1 MTARRTIVVH
11 TTLSGHMIR
20 VDAARSGA
28 SGVQVMTMAQL
39 ASRLAGG
46 FLRPIDA
53 EELQEAVRAALASS
67 SLGELDVIKNLPGMV
82 RAAVSTLDK
91 VWRADIDL
99 STATNP
105 RLTALHTLEN
115 ETLRRLPPSM
125 KRPRD
130 LVELACSRIRH
141 APAVIGPVEIHGH
154 SEMSPC
160 WRPLLAALT
169 TTVPVAW
176 VAGARSA
183 PSWLDELK
191 IDVRRETPNDP
202 ELHLLSCATPH
213 HEALEAFRWMRE
225 LIASGKARPEEI
237 AIAAASPAD
246 FDDHMMALS
255 ADANIPIHFVHG
267 VKAVTTRDGQTA
279 AALAEALIKGVSQER
294 VTRLFALLHD
304 ASKAIADL
312 PRDWT
317 RVLPQEAPL
326 TTVERW
332 EQAFAQSDA
341 SDWPDGVDRSNI
353 VLSVLRLL
361 EKGSEAAVQAGEELL
376 PSRSLGLW
384 RRALADGPPEAL
396 PVTLTQLRVADGL
409 EPASHVI
416 WTSAISLASSPRPYV
431 RLLAFNTGRWPRR
444 ISEDRLIPD
453 HIIPLEELDP
463 LPIADGDRRDYAD
476 DRRQRSLGRHLFQP
490 TRCRRPPSRALASHR
505 RSVRDL
511 SQSGP
516 HARAC
521 GQRSRSTAWRDRPN
535 SRRRRSPSPGS
546 DAGAIGSKP
555 EITAHDGLVG
565 RAHPRLRKVF
575 DRPMS
580 ATSLKL
586 LLRDPIRFA
595 WRYALGW
602 KQPDAGR
609 RAAHARPARFR
620 QPRSWRPG
628 TGGEY
633 PRGERRFRTRRS
645 EPRSSRPSPRPRLRS
660 QIHGRGSSRS
670 RRRSSGAAPWRG
682 PSKSRWPRSLI
693 LWSRCPRQKSWTEIP
708 FGTRDAASR
717 NDLPWDPTRKVD
729 IPGAGVFIQG
739 HIDRLDLSGDGSR
752 ARVIDYKTGK
762 PRAKMAEI
770 VIEGGGELQ
779 RCLYA
784 FAVKTLL
791 DHDIEVDAAL
801 LYPRATEGDQA
812 LFPLQDVDA
821 TLERL
826 AAAIA
831 LARRNIEAGLALPG
845 IDANDDYNDFA
856 FALPGLRRLLCRA
869 RWPWPRKSS
878 ATPRTSGRR
887 RDG

>member
-1 MTARRTIVVH
+1 MTARSTIVVH

-28 SGVQVMTMAQL
+28 NGVQVMTMGQL

-46 FLRPIDA
+46 FLQPIDA
-53 EELQEAVRAALASS
+53 ETLQEAVQAALAGS
-67 SLGELDVIKNLPGMV
+67 SLGEFDVIKDLPGMV

-99 STATNP
+99 SAATNP
-105 RLTALHTLEN
+105 RLMALRTLET

-125 KRPRD
+125 KRPKG

-141 APAVIGPVEIHGH
+141 AAAVLGPVEIHGH

-169 TTVPVAW
+169 TTVPVTW

-183 PSWLDELK
+183 PSWLDKMK
-191 IDVRRETPNDP
+191 IDVRREARGDP
-202 ELHLLSCATPH
+202 ELRLLSCATPQ

-225 LIASGKARPEEI
+225 LVASGKAHPEEI
-237 AIAAASPAD
+237 AIAAANPTD

-267 VKAVTTRDGQTA
+267 VKAVTHRDGQTA
-279 AALAEALIKGVSQER
+279 AALAEALIKGISQER
-294 VTRLFALLHD
+294 VRRLFALLHD

-317 RVLPQEAPL
+317 RVLPSDAPL
-326 TTVERW
+326 TTSERW
-332 EQAFAQSDA
+332 HQAFAQVEA
-341 SDWPDGVDRSNI
+341 EDWPDGVDRSSV
-353 VLSVLRLL
+353 VLGVIRLL
-361 EKGSEAAVQAGEELL
+361 DKGSGAALQAGEELL
-376 PSRSLGLW
+376 PPKSLGLW
-384 RRALADGPPEAL
+384 RRALANGPAQAL

-416 WTSAISLASSPRPYV
+416 WSSAISLASSPRPYV
-431 RLLAFNTGRWPRR
+431 RLLALNTGRWPRR

-453 HIIPLEELDP
+453 HIIPIEGLDP
-463 LPIADGDRRDYAD
+463 LPIADADRRDFETIVASARSVTISFS
-476 DRRQRSLGRHLFQP
+476 RRDVEGRLLGRSPLIG
-490 TRCRRPPSRALASHR
+490 
-505 RSVRDL
+505 DL
-511 SQSGP
+511 SEAYLSRGRTPEHAASEADRLLARPSEFQKTPIAVSGFG
-516 HARAC
+516 C
-521 GQRSRSTAWRDRPN
+521 W
-535 SRRRRSPSPGS
+535 S
-546 DAGAIGSKP
+546 DWFKA

-565 RAHPRLRKVF
+565 RAHPRLRSVF

-602 KQPDAGR
+602 KQPDAVEEPLTLNPLTFGGLVHGVLEQAVNILEANGGFGR
-609 RAAHARPARFR
+609 ADAARIEQAVAEATSAIADAWEREQPVPPLVIWRSALERAKGLALTALTHPL
-620 QPRSWRPG
+620 
-628 TGGEY
+628 
-633 PRGERRFRTRRS
+633 
-645 EPRSSRPSPRPRLRS
+645 EPLP
-660 QIHGRGSSRS
+660 
-670 RRRSSGAAPWRG
+670 
-682 PSKSRWPRSLI
+682 K
-693 LWSRCPRQKSWTEIP
+693 QKSWTEVP
-708 FGTRDAASR
+708 FGTLEAAAR
-717 NDLPWDPTRKVD
+717 NDLPFDPARKVE

-770 VIEGGGELQ
+770 VIDGGGELQ

-791 DHDIEVDAAL
+791 GQRIKIDAAL
-801 LYPRATEGDQA
+801 LYPRAEEGEQA

-821 TLERL
+821 TLEQL
-826 AAAIA
+826 ADAIA
-831 LARRNIEAGLALPG
+831 LARRSIEAGLALPG
-845 IDANDDYNDFA
+845 IDANNDYNDLA
-856 FALPGLRRLLCRA
+856 FALPAYAGYL
-869 RWPWPRKSS
+869 PRKMPL
-878 ATPRTSGRR
+878 AEEKLG
-887 RDG
+887 DAANIWKVD

>member
-28 SGVQVMTMAQL
+28 NGVQVMTMAQL

-46 FLRPIDA
+46 FLQPIDA
-53 EELQEAVRAALASS
+53 ETLQEAVQAALAGS
-67 SLGELDVIKNLPGMV
+67 SLGEFDVIKDLPGMV
-82 RAAVSTLDK
+82 RAAVSTLNK

-99 STATNP
+99 SAATNP
-105 RLTALHTLEN
+105 RLMALRTLES

-125 KRPRD
+125 KRPKE

-141 APAVIGPVEIHGH
+141 AAAVLGPVEIHGH

-176 VAGARSA
+176 VAGARST
-183 PSWLDELK
+183 PSWLDKMK
-191 IDVRRETPNDP
+191 IDVRREARNDP
-202 ELHLLSCATPH
+202 ELRLLSCATPQ

-237 AIAAASPAD
+237 AIAAANPTD

-267 VKAVTTRDGQTA
+267 VKAVTNRDGQTA
-279 AALAEALIKGVSQER
+279 AALAEALIKGISQER
-294 VTRLFALLHD
+294 VRRLFALLHD

-317 RVLPQEAPL
+317 RVLPQDAPL

-332 EQAFAQSDA
+332 EKAFAQAEAD
-341 SDWPDGVDRSNI
+341 DWPDGVDRSNI
-353 VLSVLRLL
+353 VLGVIRLL
-361 EKGSEAAVQAGEELL
+361 DKGSEAAVQAGEELL
-376 PSRSLGLW
+376 PPKSLGLW
-384 RRALADGPPEAL
+384 RRALADGPAQAL

-416 WTSAISLASSPRPYV
+416 WSSAISLASSPRPYV
-431 RLLAFNTGRWPRR
+431 RLLALNTGRWPRR

-453 HIIPLEELDP
+453 HIIPIEELDP
-463 LPIADGDRRDYAD
+463 LPIADADRRDFETIVASARSVTISFS
-476 DRRQRSLGRHLFQP
+476 RRDVEGRLLGRSPLIG
-490 TRCRRPPSRALASHR
+490 
-505 RSVRDL
+505 DL
-511 SQSGP
+511 SETYLSRGRTPEHAASEADRLLARPSEFQKTPIAVSGIG
-516 HARAC
+516 C
-521 GQRSRSTAWRDRPN
+521 W
-535 SRRRRSPSPGS
+535 S
-546 DAGAIGSKP
+546 DWFKE
-555 EITAHDGLVG
+555 EITAHDGLIG
-565 RAHPRLRKVF
+565 RAHPRLHKVF

-602 KQPDAGR
+602 KQPDAVEEPLTLDALTFGGLVHGVLEQAVNILEANGGFGR
-609 RAAHARPARFR
+609 ADATRIEQAVAEATAAIADAWEREQPVPPLVIWRSALERAKGLALVAL
-620 QPRSWRPG
+620 
-628 TGGEY
+628 TY
-633 PRGERRFRTRRS
+633 PL
-645 EPRSSRPSPRPRLRS
+645 EPLP
-660 QIHGRGSSRS
+660 
-670 RRRSSGAAPWRG
+670 
-682 PSKSRWPRSLI
+682 K
-693 LWSRCPRQKSWTEIP
+693 QKSWTEVP
-708 FGTRDAASR
+708 FGTLEAAAR
-717 NDLPWDPTRKVD
+717 NDLPLDPARKVE

-770 VIEGGGELQ
+770 VIDGGGELQ

-791 DHDIEVDAAL
+791 GQKIKIEAAL
-801 LYPRATEGDQA
+801 LYPRAEEGEQA
-812 LFPLQDVDA
+812 LFPL
-821 TLERL
+821 
-826 AAAIA
+826 
-831 LARRNIEAGLALPG
+831 ARR
-845 IDANDDYNDFA
+845 
-856 FALPGLRRLLCRA
+856 RRHARAVGRRDRSRETQHRGRA
-869 RWPWPRKSS
+869 RVARDRRK
-878 ATPRTSGRR
+878 
-887 RDG
+887 